1 MKQRIKI
8 SISEANAAW
17 LKGQA
22 EEKGTLSEVTDR
34 ILTESRRGKPLLD
47 ELSALVWNLRHQL
60 ADTSNTN

>member
-34 ILTESRRGKPLLD
+34 ILTEHRQGKPLLD
-47 ELSALVWNLRHQL
+47 ELNGLIKDLKRQTTVGA
-60 ADTSNTN
+60 